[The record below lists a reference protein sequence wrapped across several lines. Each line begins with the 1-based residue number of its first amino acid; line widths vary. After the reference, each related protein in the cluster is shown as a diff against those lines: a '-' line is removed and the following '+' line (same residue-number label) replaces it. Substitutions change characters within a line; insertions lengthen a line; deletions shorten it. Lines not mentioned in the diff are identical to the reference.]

1 MIIHLVQMLS
11 VLYYNNNNQNVFF
24 FKIRNSIDVHAKWQ
38 HYLESVIYWLWA
50 HKWNLYC
57 KKYTA
62 EFPYF
67 VIYILYIKHAQM
79 SLIFLLILQDLFSKF
94 FLYRFFNVF
103 WLAERTLE
111 RTQSETRK
119 GWSWRHRN
127 SRTSANATKISLVW
141 FQNRMSR

>member
-1 MIIHLVQMLS
+1 MITHLVQMLS
-11 VLYYNNNNQNVFF
+11 ALYYNNNNWNVFF

-50 HKWNLYC
+50 RKCNLYC

-62 EFPYF
+62 EFPNFFNLYF
-67 VIYILYIKHAQM
+67 IHQAQM
-79 SLIFLLILQDLFSKF
+79 PLIFLLILQDLFSKF